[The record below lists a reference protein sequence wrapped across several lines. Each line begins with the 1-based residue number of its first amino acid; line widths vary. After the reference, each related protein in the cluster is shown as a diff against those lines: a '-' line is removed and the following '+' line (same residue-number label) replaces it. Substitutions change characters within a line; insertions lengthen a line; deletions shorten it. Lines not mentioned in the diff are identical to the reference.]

1 MRLITPVAYAGLL
14 AVSIYA
20 ALAQSSPI
28 QLASTTTDV
37 DQPVVTS
44 SLAPQFDNAKPEVKP
59 AVRVGRR
66 ESCRQTVAA
75 KHLKRRDARD
85 QLQLCVA
92 QARVE
97 CLQQAIDQKV
107 RGASQR
113 RLYVKACVAS

>member
-1 MRLITPVAYAGLL
+1 VRLITPVAYAGLL
-14 AVSIYA
+14 ALSIYA
-20 ALAQSSPI
+20 ALAQSSPV
-28 QLASTTTDV
+28 QLASAIIDEDPT
-37 DQPVVTS
+37 PATS
-44 SLAPQFDNAKPEVKP
+44 SLASQSDVTKPAVKP

-66 ESCRQTVAA
+66 EMCRQSVSA
-75 KHLKRRDARD
+75 KHLKRREARD

-97 CLQQAIDQKV
+97 CLQQAIDSKV